1 MKNSY
6 ICTEVMNK
14 TDIKYYSIA
23 VALATA
29 SLAGVSCDREE
40 DDIWSQSSAERLEQA
55 QTEDRKILYS
65 APNGWQMLYFCNGQE
80 QGYNF
85 LMKFD
90 EHGGVMIA
98 TRNPNT
104 RNAYT
109 EEASM
114 YDVLADDGPVL
125 SFSTYNSLFH
135 RYADP
140 DPEHTQGSDGVG
152 SAGDYEFNIMTIADT
167 MIYLRGKKSKVDIY
181 MYPLEEGKD
190 WEEYFDDL
198 YALRD
203 SMFNPSIPTMWLTLA
218 DGSRYSITGASTQ
231 IMNFVPEGGD
241 AITQT
246 TIVPYVLTE
255 TGLRLMSPFPNDSVD
270 GDNVQ
275 VFNFNEAGTF
285 LVGDDETAGGAVA
298 TIKSAPFAE
307 LFADQDITWSID
319 ADDLGG
325 QFADAYAAVAEGY
338 DDYTPFTLQGVRF
351 GYNTRVGFH
360 TFSLYSTRMAG
371 AMYCEEIVDGETGIS
386 FTFSGEGDTNG
397 VRLYDNIPAYGE
409 FMQLLASK
417 KFTLTSD
424 SEINPSRIKFT
435 CQDNEN
441 DYFYVELL

>member
-1 MKNSY
+1 MA
-6 ICTEVMNK
+6 VM
-14 TDIKYYSIA
+14 
-23 VALATA
+23 LAAA
-29 SLAGVSCDREE
+29 SLAGASCDREE
-40 DDIWSQSSAERLEQA
+40 EDIWDQSAAQRLEQA
-55 QTEDRKILYS
+55 QKEDLATLCS
-65 APNGWQMLYFCNGQE
+65 APNGWQMLYFCNAQE

-90 EHGGVMIA
+90 EYGGVTIA

-104 RNAYT
+104 NNAYT

-114 YDVLADDGPVL
+114 YDVLVDDGPVL

-140 DPEHTQGSDGVG
+140 DPEHTQASDGIG
-152 SAGDYEFNIMTIADT
+152 SGGDYEFNIMTISDE
-167 MIYLRGKKSKVDIY
+167 MIYLHGKKTKVDIY
-181 MYPLEEGKD
+181 MYPLEEGKN
-190 WEEYFDDL
+190 WEEYFNDL
-198 YALRD
+198 YTLRD
-203 SMFNPSIPTMWLTLA
+203 NLFHASIPTLWLTLA
-218 DGSRYSITGASTQ
+218 DGSRYSITDAASQ
-231 IMNFVPEGGD
+231 VMKFVPEGGD

-325 QFADAYAAVAEGY
+325 KFADAYAAVAQGY

>member
-167 MIYLRGKKSKVDIY
+167 MIYLRGRRAKLIFTCIHLKKARI
-181 MYPLEEGKD
+181 GKNI
-190 WEEYFDDL
+190 
-198 YALRD
+198 
-203 SMFNPSIPTMWLTLA
+203 SMTCMHCATACSIL
-218 DGSRYSITGASTQ
+218 
-231 IMNFVPEGGD
+231 
-241 AITQT
+241 
-246 TIVPYVLTE
+246 
-255 TGLRLMSPFPNDSVD
+255 PFPRCGS
-270 GDNVQ
+270 
-275 VFNFNEAGTF
+275 
-285 LVGDDETAGGAVA
+285 L
-298 TIKSAPFAE
+298 
-307 LFADQDITWSID
+307 L
-319 ADDLGG
+319 LM
-325 QFADAYAAVAEGY
+325 AAVIA
-338 DDYTPFTLQGVRF
+338 
-351 GYNTRVGFH
+351 
-360 TFSLYSTRMAG
+360 
-371 AMYCEEIVDGETGIS
+371 
-386 FTFSGEGDTNG
+386 
-397 VRLYDNIPAYGE
+397 
-409 FMQLLASK
+409 
-417 KFTLTSD
+417 
-424 SEINPSRIKFT
+424 
-435 CQDNEN
+435 
-441 DYFYVELL
+441 